1 MMPLNPT
8 MLWEATDPG
17 AALLKRFRFAS
28 GAEAGAWLVTVLADV
43 YGIEVVTV
51 DRLVISA
58 YNLLAWLTTTNGLFL
73 AKCCSDDSAH
83 ERLVNVADLLGWLA
97 QAQLPVSLPLLA
109 RTGARQV
116 RRDHLSIVVQRLIS
130 GELLDPAQAVQT
142 QAAGVTLARFHRA
155 LDAYPC
161 GTEFG
166 ISSAVLPLAET
177 IAVSARRCKRQGG
190 VPSLLIGI
198 ETLLRWVEQ
207 HQLPM
212 LTPQLIHH
220 DYRAANILWHAGK
233 IAAVLD
239 FDDVCWGYRVND
251 LAWSAVHL
259 GTRYHHWGTVSEEV
273 HDTFL
278 AAYTSQH
285 PLTEVE
291 QAWLPRLML
300 WHSINLAGSAVGGE
314 NFEAAVESV
323 VTYTCRLD
331 SPDGI

>member
-1 MMPLNPT
+1 MAPLHPT
-8 MLWEATDPG
+8 MLWEATDPQ

-28 GAEAGAWLVTVLADV
+28 SAEAGAWLVTVLADV

-58 YNLLAWLTTTNGLFL
+58 YNLLAWLTTT
-73 AKCCSDDSAH
+73 K
-83 ERLVNVADLLGWLA
+83 
-97 QAQLPVSLPLLA
+97 
-109 RTGARQV
+109 
-116 RRDHLSIVVQRLIS
+116 
-130 GELLDPAQAVQT
+130 
-142 QAAGVTLARFHRA
+142 
-155 LDAYPC
+155 
-161 GTEFG
+161 
-166 ISSAVLPLAET
+166 VLPLAET
-177 IAVSARRCKRQGG
+177 IATSARRCKRQGG

-207 HQLPM
+207 HPLPT
-212 LTPQLIHH
+212 LTTQLIHH

-259 GTRYHHWGTVSEEV
+259 GTRYHHWGPVSAAV

-285 PLTEVE
+285 PLTGVE
-291 QAWLPRLML
+291 QAWLPRLLL